1 MASCRE
7 KTTKDGK
14 RFYELSAYSKERQRY
29 YYRRWY
35 IPSGWCSRSIESE
48 LKKQLVNFQNE
59 VDSGAVLNKK
69 EKAEREEARRI
80 AEAALKTVKQYVENV
95 FMPAKEQSI
104 SENTRLS
111 YKSNLDKHILP
122 ELGDYLMKD
131 VTPAMITKLLLDF
144 RKDHSYGSAIKVYNI
159 LNGLFEMALFDDTIS
174 VSPMNKVKRPKQ
186 KKDEKAISEADKALF
201 ADELIYVLDCV
212 KKEPLKWQAFIY
224 LAADTG
230 ARRGELCGLQ
240 WSDIDLK
247 NGLVNIKRNLQYSK
261 EKKVSDSDD
270 TITVVYD
277 GVYYVTPKGGRFR
290 TVDIGE
296 DTITALKAY
305 KNSLIEKNDPEG
317 EKIVSL
323 DKVKP
328 LSKWIFTIEGE
339 DAPMFPTSPTRYFK
353 KFGETYNISGFH
365 PHLLR
370 HTSATLSLTN
380 GGDAKS
386 VADRLGHADAAV
398 LLRVYSHANDE
409 TIRKAGQAARD
420 ALKQKIDQ
428 KAKAEA

>member
-14 RFYELSAYSKERQRY
+14 RFYELSAYCKERQRY

-80 AEAALKTVKQYVENV
+80 AEAALKTVKQYAENV

-111 YKSNLDKHILP
+111 YKSNLDNHILP
-122 ELGDYLMKD
+122 ELGNYLMKD
-131 VTPAMITKLLLDF
+131 VTSAMITKLLLDF

-159 LNGLFEMALFDDTIS
+159 LNGLFEMALFDDTVS

-305 KNSLIEKNDPEG
+305 KNSLKAKNDPEG

-328 LSKWIFTIEGE
+328 LSKWIFTIDGE

-420 ALKQKIDQ
+420 ALKQKKEQ